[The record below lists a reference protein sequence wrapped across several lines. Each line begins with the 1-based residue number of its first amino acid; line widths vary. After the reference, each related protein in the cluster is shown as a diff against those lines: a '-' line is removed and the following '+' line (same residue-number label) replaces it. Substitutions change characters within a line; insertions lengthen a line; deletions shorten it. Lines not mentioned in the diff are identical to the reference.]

1 MRLAGEGRCDN
12 TDRCASSYPVRL
24 ITAIAATTI
33 GIQGAANCVR
43 LDGSESMDEML

>member
-1 MRLAGEGRCDN
+1 MRVDGEGRCDD

-24 ITAIAATTI
+24 IDAIAAAPI

-43 LDGSESMDEML
+43 LDGCENKDDML